1 MTLFGMGLLD
11 LALAFAFGCY
21 ALAQLFCL
29 YRVVFAPGLS
39 DRVLALDT
47 LVIETIALIVLG
59 GIAFGTAMYFEAAL
73 LFAMVGF
80 VTTVAFCKFLLRG
93 NVIE

>member
-1 MTLFGMGLLD
+1 MIVMASSIALGAVSIAML
-11 LALAFAFGCY
+11 LALY
-21 ALAQLFCL
+21 RLF
-29 YRVVFAPGLS
+29 RGPDIV

-47 LVIETIALIVLG
+47 LVINLIALIVLA
-59 GIAFGTAMYFEAAL
+59 GIVYGTTIYFEAAL

-80 VTTVAFCKFLLRG
+80 IGTVSFCKFLLRG

>member
-1 MTLFGMGLLD
+1 MLTAVLPV
-11 LALAFAFGCY
+11 AFALVLG
-21 ALAQLFCL
+21 ALLLNVWRLLRGPSAL
-29 YRVVFAPGLS
+29 

-47 LVIETIALIVLG
+47 LVVNAIGLIVVVGLWYRS
-59 GIAFGTAMYFEAAL
+59 TMYFEAAL

-80 VTTVAFCKFLLRG
+80 VTTVAFCKYLLRG

>member
-1 MTLFGMGLLD
+1 MID
-11 LALAFAFGCY
+11 LACAVALVAIGAAMLLCAYRLARG
-21 ALAQLFCL
+21 
-29 YRVVFAPGLS
+29 PGVL

-47 LVIETIALIVLG
+47 LVINAIGLIVVLG
-59 GIAFGTAMYFEAAL
+59 LRYRSTMYFEAAL

-80 VTTVAFCKFLLRG
+80 VTTVAFCKYLLRG

>member
-1 MTLFGMGLLD
+1 MIATACLI
-11 LALAFAFGCY
+11 AFAGIV
-21 ALAQLFCL
+21 AAMLLNV
-29 YRVVFAPGLS
+29 YRLGVGPDVL

-47 LVIETIALIVLG
+47 LVINAIALIVVI
-59 GIAFGTAMYFEAAL
+59 GIWYSTAMYFEAAL

-80 VTTVAFCKFLLRG
+80 LSTVAFCKFLLRG

>member
-1 MTLFGMGLLD
+1 MIAAASLLATVAITVSI
-11 LALAFAFGCY
+11 LMNV
-21 ALAQLFCL
+21 
-29 YRVVFAPGLS
+29 YRLVVGPEIT
-39 DRVLALDT
+39 DRILALDT
-47 LVIETIALIVLG
+47 MVINSIALIVVA
-59 GIAFGTAMYFEAAL
+59 GIASATSMYFEAAL

>member
-1 MTLFGMGLLD
+1 MIAIACMIAVAGISAAVVLNIFRLAVGPDTL
-11 LALAFAFGCY
+11 
-21 ALAQLFCL
+21 
-29 YRVVFAPGLS
+29 

-47 LVIETIALIVLG
+47 LVINSIGLIVVI
-59 GIAFGTAMYFEAAL
+59 GIWYATAMYFEAAL

-80 VTTVAFCKFLLRG
+80 LSTVAFCKFLLRG